1 MAALGQ
7 PQGLPLLPF
16 FPYTLDHGNPLGD
29 QIEEVRRKWRAFF
42 WSRITALGVVG
53 SGIPDLQSIAGRLP
67 REIGRPSQNVAT
79 GTLAEPIA
87 AQHQALADFQRLRFE
102 SQLEVALHILAEGLH
117 RFLENFP
124 GRLRRLNV
132 PPLMTACAGVKDLVI
147 QRPYFIF
154 NLRRDV
160 LVIHLL
166 QERSRHLLGLAR
178 KIGMYLQKTLQDTCS
193 FLRFQALQCATPRAL
208 SCCLPLGLTL
218 WLKCHRPP
226 RIRIPQPLSCSA
238 VTEYKPRESR
248 GKDPNG
254 FSGRLR
260 CPELAAGQCKPGG
273 DLRFVLADFPR
284 LGSVCRIHTCSYRSI
299 RQIHSALQ
307 EIQTF
312 TGGRLAGITAKLTV
326 RPEEATYFD
335 RRENRKRTGS
345 IWALSLEVERDD
357 MRKLIANLTE
367 NARLFAET
375 RKLLGSGGKVFEVV
389 EDDQE
394 QATEIAAEFYPTPAN
409 GTVPAEGGEAT
420 FCAPRS
426 QPLANGEPHPP
437 ADIAEP
443 TLVSDATPSANAP
456 KPAAQPSS
464 SGNGTASAGGNGSAK
479 PPANRTTSLAAHNNG
494 NGSARAFG
502 FNQLRNE
509 FLTVAR
515 RVATTK
521 KQAIAV
527 VVEWARGGAFKYGDV
542 GRMTEADVPKLR
554 AATELIASALHGTAR

>member
-1 MAALGQ
+1 MIIGVTHDHDGRVVQRLSVSTKVSIGLPPNGDRNYPTKLDHFVFLRKKKSANRVGWEVDPELTKHYGDDCRELHIMLIDDDIENVFPSSYAWWTATERKCWGDGTSATRRTPEKPGGQ
-7 PQGLPLLPF
+7 PW
-16 FPYTLDHGNPLGD
+16 T
-29 QIEEVRRKWRAFF
+29 
-42 WSRITALGVVG
+42 TCG
-53 SGIPDLQSIAGRLP
+53 SG
-67 REIGRPSQNVAT
+67 
-79 GTLAEPIA
+79 
-87 AQHQALADFQRLRFE
+87 
-102 SQLEVALHILAEGLH
+102 
-117 RFLENFP
+117 
-124 GRLRRLNV
+124 
-132 PPLMTACAGVKDLVI
+132 
-147 QRPYFIF
+147 
-154 NLRRDV
+154 
-160 LVIHLL
+160 
-166 QERSRHLLGLAR
+166 
-178 KIGMYLQKTLQDTCS
+178 
-193 FLRFQALQCATPRAL
+193 
-208 SCCLPLGLTL
+208 
-218 WLKCHRPP
+218 
-226 RIRIPQPLSCSA
+226 
-238 VTEYKPRESR
+238 
-248 GKDPNG
+248 
-254 FSGRLR
+254 
-260 CPELAAGQCKPGG
+260 CPELSSGQCKPGG

-284 LGSVCRIHTCSYRSI
+284 LGSVCRTHTCSYRSI